1 MNRGAGV
8 FERRFM
14 NITIMALIALGISGC
29 GAWDR
34 GVAQVTGIAHTCV
47 DGVIYLQFA
56 SGASVAYS
64 PDGKIR
70 TCK

>member
-1 MNRGAGV
+1 MKTTL
-8 FERRFM
+8 M
-14 NITIMALIALGISGC
+14 LLIVIGLSGC

-47 DGVIYLQFA
+47 DGVMYLQFA

-70 TCK
+70 TCL